1 MQWKVS
7 VRTFARNEEDS
18 IKSSI
23 LSTRPRRLT
32 YPHRTATYPTEFVK
46 TRAQFA
52 VASGSKPPGPIEI
65 IRTTVAENGIRGL
78 YSGCSALVAGNAVK
92 AGVRFLS
99 YDSIKLAVA
108 DKEVCRCETETA
120 YTEHDHSSRICTHRQ
135 VDSLSPGPS

>member
-1 MQWKVS
+1 MCAPLAD
-7 VRTFARNEEDS
+7 TH
-18 IKSSI
+18 I
-23 LSTRPRRLT
+23 RPLLDV
-32 YPHRTATYPTEFVK
+32 ATYPTEFVK

-65 IRTTVAENGIRGL
+65 VRTTLAENGIRGL

-108 DKEVCRCETETA
+108 DKEVSREGGEGANAKKRRWLLIVAPCRRGNSPCR
-120 YTEHDHSSRICTHRQ
+120 DRLQRDSSQ
-135 VDSLSPGPS
+135 VSLKVCSP

>member
-1 MQWKVS
+1 MRAAIEQSIVD
-7 VRTFARNEEDS
+7 VRLYLRV
-18 IKSSI
+18 
-23 LSTRPRRLT
+23 
-32 YPHRTATYPTEFVK
+32 ATYPTEFVK

-108 DKEVCRCETETA
+108 DKEVRACVNSDNCLHLFSA
-120 YTEHDHSSRICTHRQ
+120 SPQISSANLPPC
-135 VDSLSPGPS
+135 